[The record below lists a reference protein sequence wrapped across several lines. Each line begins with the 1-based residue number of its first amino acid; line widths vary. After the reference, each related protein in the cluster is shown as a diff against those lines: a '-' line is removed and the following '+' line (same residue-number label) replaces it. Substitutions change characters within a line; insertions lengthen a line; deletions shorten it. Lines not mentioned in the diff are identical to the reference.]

1 MRRTLIDTPGTF
13 RPLLWL
19 SLPVLAEQLLHL
31 LVGFTD
37 MWLTGN
43 LLHLD
48 AYVAA
53 MALMIYA
60 IWLIANLFAFVA
72 LGATAMTAR
81 FVGAGDSAL
90 ANRVMNQSITTGA
103 IWSAILMLV
112 TLPFTDEFVHLMG
125 LKGTAAAAAAQYLT
139 IELSVLPAIMIER
152 VGIACLRG
160 AGDTV
165 SGLVVMS
172 CVNAINIAASYS
184 LATGLGPFPALGW
197 QGIALGTAIGHCCG
211 AAMVLGL
218 LIGGRYHFR
227 LRLSALK
234 PDPQLIRRI
243 LRIGIPG
250 GIDATSVNVC
260 NLAFLRII
268 LQLGDVA
275 AAAHGVAI
283 QIEAIGFMPG
293 GAFQIAAAT
302 MTGQYLGAGD
312 LRRARHGVLVAC
324 GLAAA
329 VMVAAGVLFYFAAAP
344 LSAFFLGGY
353 SSDVVPVCVR
363 ILHVIAFAMLPLSVT
378 IVLVGALRG
387 AGDTRWPLAI
397 SLFGFL
403 LVRIPLAIYF
413 VDGEFTIPLI
423 NYSITGLDLGVVG
436 AWYAMTTDIVVRAL
450 LLAWRFFH
458 GGWQRIA
465 V

>member
-1 MRRTLIDTPGTF
+1 MLIETPGTL
-13 RPLLWL
+13 RPMLRLTA
-19 SLPVLAEQLLHL
+19 PVLAEQMLHL

-43 LLHLD
+43 LLRDD
-48 AYVAA
+48 AYIAA
-53 MALMIYA
+53 MSLMIYVL
-60 IWLIANLFAFVA
+60 WLIANLFAFVA

-81 FVGAGDSAL
+81 FVGAGDMPL
-90 ANRVMNQSITTGA
+90 ANRVMNQSVSAGA
-103 IWSAILMLV
+103 IWSAFLMAA
-112 TLPFTDEFVHLMG
+112 TLPLTAQFVRLMG
-125 LKGTAAAAAAQYLT
+125 LSGTAATAAEQYLT
-139 IELSVLPAIMIER
+139 IELCVLPAVMMER
-152 VGIACLRG
+152 VGISCLRG

-172 CVNAINIAASYS
+172 IVNAINMGASYS
-184 LATGLGPFPALGW
+184 LASGLGPLPELGW
-197 QGIALGTAIGHCCG
+197 RGIALGTAIGHCCG
-211 AAMVLGL
+211 AVMILAL
-218 LIGGRYHFR
+218 LIGGRYGFR
-227 LRLSALK
+227 LRLPELK
-234 PDPQLIRRI
+234 PDPRLMRRI

-260 NLAFLRII
+260 NLAFLRVI

-283 QIEAIGFMPG
+283 QIEAMGFMPG
-293 GAFQIAAAT
+293 NAFQIAAST

-312 LRRARHGVLVAC
+312 LHRARRGVLVSC
-324 GLAAA
+324 GAAAA
-329 VMVAAGVLFYFAAAP
+329 VMVTAGVMFYMAAAP

-353 SSDVVPVCVR
+353 DSNVVPVCVK
-363 ILHVIAFAMLPLSVT
+363 ILHVIAFAMLPLSMT

-403 LVRIPLAIYF
+403 AVRIPLAIYF
-413 VDGEFTIPLI
+413 VDGAFTLPLVH
-423 NYSITGLDLGVVG
+423 YSINGLGLGVVG
-436 AWYAMTTDIVVRAL
+436 AWYAMTIDIIVRAL

-458 GGWQRIA
+458 GGWQHLE

>member
-1 MRRTLIDTPGTF
+1 MSSMLIETPGTL
-13 RPLLWL
+13 RPMLRLTI
-19 SLPVLAEQLLHL
+19 PVLAEQMLHL

-43 LLHLD
+43 LLHRD

-53 MALMIYA
+53 MALMIYVL
-60 IWLIANLFAFVA
+60 WLVANLFAFVA

-81 FVGAGDSAL
+81 FVGAGDMPL
-90 ANRVMNQSITTGA
+90 ANRVMNQSITSGA
-103 IWSAILMLV
+103 FWSVLLMIA
-112 TLPFTDEFVHLMG
+112 TLPFTHQFVHLMG
-125 LKGTAAAAAAQYLT
+125 LTGTAAAAAEQYLF
-139 IELSVLPAIMIER
+139 IELCVLPAVMIER

-160 AGDTV
+160 AGDTM
-165 SGLVVMS
+165 SGLVVMGI
-172 CVNAINIAASYS
+172 VNVINMALSYALAAG
-184 LATGLGPFPALGW
+184 TGPLPELGW

-211 AAMVLGL
+211 AAMVLAL
-218 LIGGRYHFR
+218 LIGGRYQFR
-227 LRLSALK
+227 LRLSEMR
-234 PDPQLIRRI
+234 PDFPLIRRI
-243 LRIGIPG
+243 LRIGVPG

-260 NLAFLRII
+260 NLAFLRVI

-293 GAFQIAAAT
+293 GAFQIAAST

-312 LRRARHGVLVAC
+312 LHRARRGVLVAC

-329 VMVAAGVLFYFAAAP
+329 VMVAAGIFFYVAAAP

-353 SSDVVPVCVR
+353 NSNVVPVCVE
-363 ILHVIAFAMLPLSVT
+363 ILHVISFAMLPLSVT

-403 LVRIPLAIYF
+403 AVRIPLAVYL
-413 VDGEFTIPLI
+413 VDGEFTLPFI
-423 NYSITGLDLGVVG
+423 NYSITGLGLGVVG
-436 AWYAMTTDIVVRAL
+436 AWYAMTIDIIVRAL

-458 GGWQRIA
+458 GGWQRIE

>member
-1 MRRTLIDTPGTF
+1 MSSMLIETPGTL
-13 RPLLWL
+13 RPMLRLTA
-19 SLPVLAEQLLHL
+19 PVLLEQLLHL
-31 LVGFTD
+31 LVGFVD

-43 LLHLD
+43 LLRDD
-48 AYVAA
+48 AYIAA
-53 MALMIYA
+53 MSLMIYA
-60 IWLIANLFAFVA
+60 LWLIANLFAFVS

-81 FVGAGDSAL
+81 FVGAGDMTL
-90 ANRVMNQSITTGA
+90 ANRVMNQSISAGA
-103 IWSAILMLV
+103 IWSAFLMAV
-112 TLPFTDEFVHLMG
+112 TIPFAAQFVELMG
-125 LKGTAAAAAAQYLT
+125 LTGTAAAAAHQYLT
-139 IELSVLPAIMIER
+139 IELCVLPAVMLER

-165 SGLVVMS
+165 SGLVVMAI
-172 CVNAINIAASYS
+172 VNAINIGASYS
-184 LATGLGPFPALGW
+184 LAVGVGPLPELGW
-197 QGIALGTAIGHCCG
+197 LGIALGTAIGHCCG
-211 AAMVLGL
+211 GAMVLAL
-218 LIGGRYHFR
+218 LLGGRYGFHLR
-227 LRLSALK
+227 LRELQ
-234 PDPQLIRRI
+234 PDPPLVRRI
-243 LRIGIPG
+243 LRIGVPG

-260 NLAFLRII
+260 NLAFLRVI

-293 GAFQIAAAT
+293 GAFQIAAST

-312 LRRARHGVLVAC
+312 LHRARRGILVAC
-324 GLAAA
+324 AACA
-329 VMVAAGVLFYFAAAP
+329 VVMVGAGILFYLAAAP

-353 SSDVVPVCVR
+353 DSNVVPVCVK

-378 IVLVGALRG
+378 IVLTGALRG

-403 LVRIPLAIYF
+403 AVRIPLAVYF
-413 VDGEFTIPLI
+413 VDNTLTLPLAG
-423 NYSITGLDLGVVG
+423 YEVAGLGLGVVG
-436 AWYAMTTDIVVRAL
+436 AWYAMTIDIIVRAL

-458 GGWQRIA
+458 GGWQHLE

>member
-1 MRRTLIDTPGTF
+1 MLRLTM
-13 RPLLWL
+13 
-19 SLPVLAEQLLHL
+19 PVLAEQLLHL

-43 LLHLD
+43 LLHSD

-60 IWLIANLFAFVA
+60 LWLIANLFAFVA

-81 FVGAGDSAL
+81 FVGAGDQPL
-90 ANRVMNQSITTGA
+90 ANRVMNQSITSGA
-103 IWSAILMLV
+103 IWSAILMMV
-112 TLPFTDEFVHLMG
+112 TLPLVHDFVHVMG
-125 LKGTAAAAAAQYLT
+125 LTGTAAGAAGQYLT
-139 IELSVLPAIMIER
+139 IELSVLPAVMMER

-165 SGLVVMS
+165 SGLVVMA
-172 CVNAINIAASYS
+172 CVNAINMAASYA
-184 LATGLGPFPALGW
+184 LAIGLGPLPQLGW
-197 QGIALGTAIGHCCG
+197 QGIALGTAIGHGCG
-211 AAMVLGL
+211 ATMVLAL
-218 LIGGRYHFR
+218 LIGGRAGYH
-227 LRLSALK
+227 LRLGSLR
-234 PDPQLIRRI
+234 PDADLIRRI
-243 LRIGIPG
+243 LRIGVPG
-250 GIDATSVNVC
+250 GLDAVSVNVC
-260 NLAFLRII
+260 NLAFLRVI

-283 QIEAIGFMPG
+283 QVEAMGFMPG
-293 GAFQIAAAT
+293 GAFQIAAST

-312 LRRARHGVLVAC
+312 LHRARHSVLAAC
-324 GLAAA
+324 GAAAA
-329 VMVAAGVLFYFAAAP
+329 VMVAAGVVFYVAAAP

-353 SSDVVPVCVR
+353 QSNVVPVCVR
-363 ILHVIAFAMLPLSVT
+363 ILHVIAFAMLPLSIT

-403 LVRIPLAIYF
+403 AVRIPLAIYF
-413 VDGEFTIPLI
+413 VDGQFTLPLFD
-423 NYSITGLDLGVVG
+423 YPITGLDLGVVG
-436 AWYAMTTDIVVRAL
+436 AWYAMTTDIVVRAAL
-450 LLAWRFFH
+450 LSWRFFH
-458 GGWQRIA
+458 GGWQRIE